1 MDETKYYLW
10 DVRGGWI
17 AHSAMTTTDISQ
29 ARALSWAEALEMCK
43 IYKASRGSLSLL
55 PVPVELIREIA
66 K

>member
-10 DVRGGWI
+10 DIRGGWI
-17 AHSAMTTTDISQ
+17 SRSAMVTSDIAQ
-29 ARALSWAEALEMCK
+29 ARSLTWPEALEMCK